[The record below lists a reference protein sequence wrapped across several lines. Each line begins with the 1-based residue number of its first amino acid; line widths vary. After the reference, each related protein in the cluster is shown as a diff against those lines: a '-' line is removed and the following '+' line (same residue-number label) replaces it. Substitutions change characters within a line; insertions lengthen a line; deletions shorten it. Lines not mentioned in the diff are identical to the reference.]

1 MSTRIGINGFGRTGR
16 AMFRSAHEQ
25 GADLE
30 WVGINDVMDVEMLAH
45 LLRHDS
51 VYGTFPGTVE
61 VRGTA
66 IVVDGVEIPVTAET
80 DPANLPWGDVGADVV
95 IESTGRFRD
104 RAGAAKHLEAG
115 ARKVII
121 SAPAKEP
128 DVTVALGINFEHV
141 YDPAKHDI
149 ISNASCTTNCLA
161 PVAKV
166 LNEAFGIRH
175 GVMTTVHAYTGDQML
190 LDGPHK
196 DYRRARSAGIN
207 LVPTSTGAAK
217 AIGLVIPELLGRL
230 QGFAVRVP
238 LPTGSLVD
246 LTVEL
251 EHETSAQAVNARDA
265 RARRPGRAQGHPRL
279 QRGAARLHRHREV
292 PLLVD
297 LRRRAH
303 DRHRRDPGQGRHLV
317 RQRVG
322 LLQPPRRPRA
332 AGARARRRAR
342 LRALSE
348 SVVSCSRFSRSCGF
362 APPLRSASI
371 LDMLNANV
379 TEIPAKLEPA
389 TEDSFV
395 YVAVTDR
402 PRETTA
408 HRIAELFGTESR
420 RRIVD

>member
-51 VYGTFPGTVE
+51 VYGPFPGTVE
-61 VRGTA
+61 VRATA
-66 IVVDGVEIPVTAET
+66 IVVDGVEIPVTPRPTPPTCPGAS
-80 DPANLPWGDVGADVV
+80 VGADVV

-128 DVTVALGINFEHV
+128 DVTVALGINFERV

-175 GVMTTVHAYTGDQML
+175 GVMTTVHAYTGDQLL
-190 LDGPHK
+190 LDAPHK
-196 DYRRARSAGIN
+196 DYRRARSAGVN

-238 LPTGSLVD
+238 VPTGSLVD

-251 EHETSAQAVNARDA
+251 EHETSAQAVNPRCASAPTRASSRASSPTARSRSSPPTSSKSPYSSIFDA
-265 RARRPGRAQGHPRL
+265 GLTIVTGGTQVKVVAWYDNEWGYSSR
-279 QRGAARLHRHREV
+279 
-292 PLLVD
+292 LVD
-297 LRRRAH
+297 LA
-303 DRHRRDPGQGRHLV
+303 
-317 RQRVG
+317 QRV
-322 LLQPPRRPRA
+322 LVPVA
-332 AGARARRRAR
+332 
-342 LRALSE
+342 
-348 SVVSCSRFSRSCGF
+348 
-362 APPLRSASI
+362 
-371 LDMLNANV
+371 
-379 TEIPAKLEPA
+379 EPA
-389 TEDSFV
+389 
-395 YVAVTDR
+395 
-402 PRETTA
+402 
-408 HRIAELFGTESR
+408 
-420 RRIVD
+420 